1 MRVKMLLAP
10 GLGLGTAAVFSWD
23 TEVLLFQTT
32 EFTSGSDALE
42 NSSLSKPSVQVPPA
56 PPKWKQISNFAESNL
71 APFGAYDMSSH

>member
-42 NSSLSKPSVQVPPA
+42 NSSLSKHAVQVPSA
-56 PPKWKQISNFAESNL
+56 LSKGRQSGSFAESN
-71 APFGAYDMSSH
+71 